1 MNAIYQNRETWEEF
15 EDFCCKC
22 RSQGQ
27 VPCLIDSGA
36 EASAMKSTMFM
47 TASAQT
53 TENLRAFS
61 GQTVQ
66 TNGKGNY
73 KADVDTQDG
82 KRAMVSGS
90 AHIVPDLDYDITP
103 ARRAL

>member
-1 MNAIYQNRETWEEF
+1 MM
-15 EDFCCKC
+15 
-22 RSQGQ
+22 RSTTGGLQ
-27 VPCLIDSGA
+27 
-36 EASAMKSTMFM
+36 ASYCYRAWLSTI
-47 TASAQT
+47 A
-53 TENLRAFS
+53 S